1 MSTANFIEADGT
13 AHAVDVPDGENLKQA
28 AIDNLVPG
36 IIGDCGGFAECGTCH
51 GYVDEAYVDR
61 LPAPSE
67 DERLMLE
74 GILAP
79 VEANSRLTCQIPM
92 TPQLD
97 GIVVRLP
104 EVQH

>member
-1 MSTANFIEADGT
+1 MSTAHFVEADGT
-13 AHAVDVPDGENLKQA
+13 DHTVEVPDGENLKQA
-28 AIDNLVPG
+28 AMDNLVPG

-51 GYVDEAYVDR
+51 GYVDEAYLDR
-61 LPAPSE
+61 LPAATE
-67 DERLMLE
+67 DEEMMLE

-79 VEANSRLTCQIPM
+79 VERNSRLTCQIPM
-92 TPQLD
+92 TSELD

>member
-1 MSTANFIEADGT
+1 MSTAHFVGADGT
-13 AHAVDVPDGENLKQA
+13 DYAVEVPDGESLKQA
-28 AIDNLVPG
+28 AVDNLVPG

-51 GYVDEAYVDR
+51 GYVDEAYLDR
-61 LPAPSE
+61 IPAPTE
-67 DERLMLE
+67 DEEMMLE

-79 VEANSRLTCQIPM
+79 VEHNSRLTCQISM